1 MRIDI
6 EIVTGF
12 IGAGKTT
19 FINALLKNTIVK
31 NEKVVVILCEKGNTP
46 LNEGLMKS
54 NTIVVKNQE
63 PLKTLTSEYLKNVI
77 NLYSPHRII
86 IEYNGTRS
94 LEELANELNDTNMRR
109 LCKVSTIFHITEAE
123 TFKLFFFNMNGYI
136 EPCIRSSNLI
146 LINHVDKITESD
158 LLEIKNIIGKINHN
172 AFILDIKDNEEIEF
186 KLKNEKVL
194 DGGFMKKLR
203 LAFKNAMG

>member
-1 MRIDI
+1 MRVDI

-31 NEKVVVILCEKGNTP
+31 NEKVVVILCEKGNTL
-46 LNEGLMKS
+46 LNESLIKS

-63 PLKTLTSEYLKNVI
+63 PLKPLTSEYLKNII

-86 IEYNGTRS
+86 IEYNGTRT
-94 LEELANELNDTNMRR
+94 LEELANELNDANMRR
-109 LCKVSTIFHITEAE
+109 LCKVSTIFHIAEAK

-158 LLEIKNIIGKINHN
+158 FLEIKNIIEKINHN
-172 AFILDIKDNEEIEF
+172 VFILDIKSHEDIELR
-186 KLKNEKVL
+186 LKNEKVL

-203 LAFKNAMG
+203 LAFKDAMG